1 MQCKNIIKR
10 LLFYKFCEIT
20 IFVLLLKERK
30 KILKLIESTF
40 IGAIAASMH
49 IIKDHYTRYKYLCL
63 HSIILKGS
71 KSSAITVISD
81 GNDAW

>member
-1 MQCKNIIKR
+1 M
-10 LLFYKFCEIT
+10 FYKFCEIT
-20 IFVLLLKERK
+20 IFVLLLKERKK

-49 IIKDHYTRYKYLCL
+49 IIKDHYAGYKYLCL

-81 GNDAW
+81 RNDAW